1 MQAITDAHEVDTRRI
16 APLRFGVYASLVA
29 LLTGVGLFFVGGV
42 RGAEPWVWFA
52 LASLGGVIGAV
63 WWIRSVLGSGA
74 VGAWPDGQEPDVEE
88 LEALDGS
95 VYEDVAPGQS
105 VQSSDDD
112 VDYLMALRHEFRTP
126 LNAVLGFSD
135 VLLSGIDGEV
145 NDSQREDLEIIR
157 ASGIRLRILLDSA
170 LDLSQIVD
178 GELRLDADRTDV
190 RDLVARVAVEAG
202 QLWSNKRT
210 AGCTLPDG
218 PCIAAVDEAR
228 LRRSILVLADFLAT
242 DHRDANIGSILVLAD
257 FLATDH
263 RDANIGLSVVLSDGH
278 VAIEVTADPS
288 DRLTIDALPTPAE
301 ILASEDANEIRRW
314 PVAVT
319 SEVIARHDGSLYHG
333 HAPSRFLIRLPLQSP
348 R

>member
-1 MQAITDAHEVDTRRI
+1 MKAHLEFPRSRSGASVQAITDAHEVDTRRI

-29 LLTGVGLFFVGGV
+29 LLTGLGMFFVAGV
-42 RGAEPWVWFA
+42 REAEPWAWFA
-52 LASLGGVIGAV
+52 LASLVGVVGAV
-63 WWIRSVLGSGA
+63 WWIRSVLGPGA
-74 VGAWPDGQEPDVEE
+74 MGARSDGHQADVEE

-95 VYEDVAPGQS
+95 VLEEAAQGQP
-105 VQSSDDD
+105 VRSSDDD

-145 NDSQREDLEIIR
+145 NASQREDLEIIR

-170 LDLSQIVD
+170 LDLSQLVD
-178 GELRLDADRTDV
+178 GELRLDADRAEI

-202 QLWSNKRT
+202 QLWSNKRA

-218 PCIAAVDEAR
+218 PCITVVDEAR

-242 DHRDANIGSILVLAD
+242 DHRDANIG
-257 FLATDH
+257 
-263 RDANIGLSVVLSDGH
+263 LSLVLSDDH

-301 ILASEDANEIRRW
+301 VLASEDANEIRRW
-314 PVAVT
+314 PLAVT
-319 SEVIARHDGSLYHG
+319 SEIIARHDGSLYHG
-333 HAPSRFLIRLPLQSP
+333 GAPSRFLIRLPLRSS

>member
-1 MQAITDAHEVDTRRI
+1 MKAHLEFPRSRSGASVQAITDAHEVDTRRI

-242 DHRDANIGSILVLAD
+242 DHRDANIG
-257 FLATDH
+257 
-263 RDANIGLSVVLSDGH
+263 LSVVLSDGH

-301 ILASEDANEIRRW
+301 VLASEDANEIRRW

>member
-1 MQAITDAHEVDTRRI
+1 MQAITDAHEVDSRRI

-242 DHRDANIGSILVLAD
+242 DHRDANIG
-257 FLATDH
+257 
-263 RDANIGLSVVLSDGH
+263 LSVVLSEGH

-301 ILASEDANEIRRW
+301 VLASEDANEIRRW

>member
-1 MQAITDAHEVDTRRI
+1 MSDAHGVEVCRVATE
-16 APLRFGVYASLVA
+16 RFGAYTAAVA
-29 LLTGVGLFFVGGV
+29 LLTGLGLFFLAGVRSAESWGWFALVSVGGV
-42 RGAEPWVWFA
+42 VGVVW
-52 LASLGGVIGAV
+52 G
-63 WWIRSVLGSGA
+63 IRSALGSGA
-74 VGAWPDGQEPDVEE
+74 EGARPLRQD
-88 LEALDGS
+88 L
-95 VYEDVAPGQS
+95 DVAEPEPSVGPVPEEAASSPQLQS
-105 VQSSDDD
+105 DPDD

-170 LDLSQIVD
+170 LDLSQIAD
-178 GELRLDADRTDV
+178 GELRLDADRADV
-190 RDLVARVAVEAG
+190 RELVARVAVEAG

-210 AGCTLPDG
+210 AGCTLPEG
-218 PCIAAVDEAR
+218 VCITEVDEAR

-242 DHRDANIGSILVLAD
+242 DHRDAD
-257 FLATDH
+257 
-263 RDANIGLSVVLSDGH
+263 IGLSLVLSHDH
-278 VAIEVTADPS
+278 LAIEVTADPS
-288 DRLTIDALPTPAE
+288 DRLTLGALPTPAE
-301 ILASEDANEIRRW
+301 VLASEDATEIRRW

-333 HAPSRFLIRLPLQSP
+333 DAPSRFLIRLPLESA

>member
-1 MQAITDAHEVDTRRI
+1 MKARLEFPRSRSGADVRATFDAYEVELRRF
-16 APLRFGVYASLVA
+16 APLRFGVYASVVA
-29 LLTGVGLFFVGGV
+29 LLTGLGLFFVGEV
-42 RGAEPWVWFA
+42 REAESWGWFA
-52 LASLGGVIGAV
+52 LASSVGVIGAI
-63 WWIRSVLGSGA
+63 WWIRSVLGPGA
-74 VGAWPDGQEPDVEE
+74 VGARPDGREPDVEE
-88 LEALDGS
+88 LEALEGS
-95 VYEDVAPGQS
+95 VYEAVAPGQS

-170 LDLSQIVD
+170 LDLSQLVD
-178 GELRLDADRTDV
+178 GELRMDLDRADV
-190 RDLVARVAVEAG
+190 RELVARVAVEAG

-218 PCIAAVDEAR
+218 PCITAVDEAR

-242 DHRDANIGSILVLAD
+242 DHRDANIG
-257 FLATDH
+257 
-263 RDANIGLSVVLSDGH
+263 LSLVLSDDH
-278 VAIEVTADPS
+278 AAIELTADPS

-301 ILASEDANEIRRW
+301 VLASEDANEIRRW

-319 SEVIARHDGSLYHG
+319 SEIIALHDGSLYHG
-333 HAPSRFLIRLPLQSP
+333 DAPSRFLIRLPLLSP